1 MALIWPTE
9 TQRPVEINVLLQDLQ
24 LVKGV
29 VGTGALNINLLHNT
43 ASFWRMPEKK
53 TSPYDTCRKARLRAL
68 SQLQVEDTL
77 DPS

>member
-43 ASFWRMPEKK
+43 ASF
-53 TSPYDTCRKARLRAL
+53 
-68 SQLQVEDTL
+68 
-77 DPS
+77 